1 MRYRAAKSGCGCAR
15 VSCGGVP
22 SGIEWFG
29 GKGGGLACQGQVQVA
44 FFSGFALSHVK
55 IVDIT
60 MNGFSDHALDEGAF
74 GESKATSVVKAF
86 DAFPKTKPSYQTK
99 TQNGG
104 VWTLFL
110 AFASFLLAV
119 TEVRRWYVGETHHTF
134 SVEKGISH
142 NLQLNL
148 DVVVAM
154 KCDDLHINVQDASG
168 DRIMA
173 SQALHRNPTMWS
185 HWQNTKGAHHLGGSA
200 AERGG
205 ADYQEEDVHDYLGAA
220 KKGKKKFAKTPK
232 LSRGAVPD
240 SCRVYGALELNKVQ
254 GDFHITARGHGYMEF
269 GQHLDHQSFNFSHQI
284 NELSFGPFY
293 PGLDNPLDNTR
304 TTTDQHFE
312 KFQYYLSVVPTIY
325 TDNPA
330 ALQKYS
336 SSAIPLSSGDE
347 ANAHTHLPRNTI
359 FTNQY
364 AVTEQSHIV
373 SERQVPGIFVKFDIE
388 PLMLTIAEEWGG
400 VLNLLVRLVNV
411 VSGVLVAGGWIFQI
425 QEWANEVAGRRR
437 QRRQDGGGGGVLTG
451 RKSLDGKN

>member
-1 MRYRAAKSGCGCAR
+1 
-15 VSCGGVP
+15 
-22 SGIEWFG
+22 
-29 GKGGGLACQGQVQVA
+29 
-44 FFSGFALSHVK
+44 
-55 IVDIT
+55 

-74 GESKATSVVKAF
+74 GESKATSV
-86 DAFPKTKPSYQTK
+86 TK

-205 ADYQEEDVHDYLGAA
+205 ADYQEED
-220 KKGKKKFAKTPK
+220 GKKKFAKTPK

-312 KFQYYLSVVPTIY
+312 KFQYYLSVVPTPQSINAPANNVPTAIAIY
-325 TDNPA
+325 TNL
-330 ALQKYS
+330 ALTVEQLCKFRPILCRRPYTS
-336 SSAIPLSSGDE
+336 QILQSPVFTSKNHLISETIATAFILLNIISSGSKFLDKE
-347 ANAHTHLPRNTI
+347 VSLQN
-359 FTNQY
+359 FF
-364 AVTEQSHIV
+364 AV
-373 SERQVPGIFVKFDIE
+373 G
-388 PLMLTIAEEWGG
+388 
-400 VLNLLVRLVNV
+400 
-411 VSGVLVAGGWIFQI
+411 
-425 QEWANEVAGRRR
+425 
-437 QRRQDGGGGGVLTG
+437 
-451 RKSLDGKN
+451 

>member
-1 MRYRAAKSGCGCAR
+1 
-15 VSCGGVP
+15 
-22 SGIEWFG
+22 
-29 GKGGGLACQGQVQVA
+29 
-44 FFSGFALSHVK
+44 
-55 IVDIT
+55 
-60 MNGFSDHALDEGAF
+60 
-74 GESKATSVVKAF
+74 
-86 DAFPKTKPSYQTK
+86 
-99 TQNGG
+99 
-104 VWTLFL
+104 
-110 AFASFLLAV
+110 
-119 TEVRRWYVGETHHTF
+119 
-134 SVEKGISH
+134 
-142 NLQLNL
+142 
-148 DVVVAM
+148 
-154 KCDDLHINVQDASG
+154 
-168 DRIMA
+168 
-173 SQALHRNPTMWS
+173 
-185 HWQNTKGAHHLGGSA
+185 
-200 AERGG
+200 
-205 ADYQEEDVHDYLGAA
+205 
-220 KKGKKKFAKTPK
+220 
-232 LSRGAVPD
+232 
-240 SCRVYGALELNKVQ
+240 
-254 GDFHITARGHGYMEF
+254 
-269 GQHLDHQSFNFSHQI
+269 
-284 NELSFGPFY
+284 LSFGPFY

-312 KFQYYLSVVPTIY
+312 KFQYYLSVVPTVY

>member
-1 MRYRAAKSGCGCAR
+1 
-15 VSCGGVP
+15 
-22 SGIEWFG
+22 
-29 GKGGGLACQGQVQVA
+29 
-44 FFSGFALSHVK
+44 
-55 IVDIT
+55 
-60 MNGFSDHALDEGAF
+60 MNGFSESGLDEGAF
-74 GESKATSVVKAF
+74 GESKTTSVVKAF

-173 SQALHRNPTMWS
+173 SQTLSRNPTMWS

-205 ADYQEEDVHDYLGAA
+205 PDYQEEDVHDYLGAA
-220 KKGKKKFAKTPK
+220 HKKKKFAKTPR
-232 LSRGAVPD
+232 LGRGATAD
-240 SCRVYGALELNKVQ
+240 SCRVYGSLELNKVQ

-312 KFQYYLSVVPTIY
+312 KFQYYLSVVPTVY

-330 ALQKYS
+330 ALSKYA

-347 ANAHTHLPRNTI
+347 ATARLNLPRNTI

-400 VLNLLVRLVNV
+400 FLNLLVRLVNV
-411 VSGVLVAGGWIFQI
+411 VSGVLVAGGWVFQI

-437 QRRQDGGGGGVLTG
+437 QRRQDASGGGVLTG
-451 RKSLDGKN
+451 RKSMDEKH

>member
-15 VSCGGVP
+15 VNCGGVP

-55 IVDIT
+55 TVDIT

-312 KFQYYLSVVPTIY
+312 KFQYYLSVVPTVY

-425 QEWANEVAGRRR
+425 QEWANE
-437 QRRQDGGGGGVLTG
+437 
-451 RKSLDGKN
+451 

>member
-15 VSCGGVP
+15 VNCGGVP

-44 FFSGFALSHVK
+44 FFSGFTLSHVK
-55 IVDIT
+55 TVDIT

-312 KFQYYLSVVPTIY
+312 KFQYYLSVVPTVY